1 MREGTRLRS
10 FLPALLLAALAALAA
25 PALAADEMGDL
36 FQAPAA
42 GAAGAGGGAGGES
55 VTPPTVAGTG
65 SGQGPSLLQQYQN
78 EQKKLSFSW
87 DLTAGGGMYGGLKS
101 LSGLADPA
109 ANFAYTPAGT
119 LTLTSTVDLR
129 PFDYLRVH
137 ESSYVSYPNTAVPG
151 YDFNLDINSIVWFN
165 ELFVDY
171 DLPSGPSV
179 RMGKYG
185 LSWGDARILGVANLP
200 ERVINTANLM
210 PSVEVLPSWLESPTS
225 SIWLKGA
232 LPVGNFSATGLIG
245 LPSGTYQGLSV
256 LPYGFLAEYTAGKS
270 YLGLS
275 GLYEED
281 RTPRTALMLKTSR
294 WNIDFYV
301 DSCLAF
307 SSLAGV
313 VPSAVGGIYYAP
325 ATGPDIK
332 LTAELCWN
340 GEPVS
345 GLVQDALEIC
355 GGLSHAMAIAWS
367 SVGGTNLT
375 IGGTWYQSWSDG
387 SGALVPALSYSIA
400 PGVSLKGVF
409 PFVYGPANGYYVRN
423 PPAEAN
429 GYALGGALMIVLKQS
444 F

>member
-1 MREGTRLRS
+1 M
-10 FLPALLLAALAALAA
+10 LLLAALTALAA

-36 FQAPAA
+36 FQAPATTPSTEE
-42 GAAGAGGGAGGES
+42 AGG
-55 VTPPTVAGTG
+55 V
-65 SGQGPSLLQQYQN
+65 QGPSLLQQYQN

-87 DLTAGGGMYGGLKS
+87 DLTAGGGMYAGLKK

-129 PFDYLRVH
+129 PFDYLSVH
-137 ESSYVSYPNTAVPG
+137 ESSYVSYPNTSVYP

-171 DLPSGPSV
+171 ALPSGPSV

-200 ERVINTANLM
+200 ERVINTANLV

-225 SIWLKGA
+225 SIWVKGA

-245 LPSGTYQGLSV
+245 LPSGSYQGLSV
-256 LPYGFLAEYTAGKS
+256 LPCGALAEYTAGKS

-275 GLYEED
+275 GMYED
-281 RTPRTALMLKTSR
+281 GRTPRTALMLKTSR
-294 WNIDFYV
+294 WNMDFFV
-301 DSCLAF
+301 DSCFAF
-307 SSLAGV
+307 SSQAGV
-313 VPSAVGGIYYAP
+313 VPSAVTGIYYAP

-332 LTAELCWN
+332 LTAEWCWN
-340 GEPVS
+340 GEVS
-345 GLVQDALEIC
+345 PSGQSVLQDALASC
-355 GGLSHAMAIAWS
+355 GGMSQAVAIAWS
-367 SVGGTNLT
+367 SVGETNLT

-387 SGALVPALSYSIA
+387 SGAVVPALSYSIA
-400 PGVSLKGVF
+400 PGVTLKGVY
-409 PFVYGPANGYYVRN
+409 PFVYGPANGYYVNN

-429 GYALGGALMIVLKQS
+429 GYALGGSLMLVLKQS